1 MDENV
6 QYQPRTET
14 LCDNDILIEL
24 PQLINLSVLSEEQ
37 RSAVV
42 IASRLVVAM
51 REFAGLSYS
60 YKRLLETANSD
71 NWLRADVAVI
81 EEQLVS
87 TEQIVNST
95 KERLAI
101 FRTNHAA
108 IIEPL
113 LRAGYAVKDAQLRE
127 QDRIRLAEWRK
138 NRGQ

>member
-113 LRAGYAVKDAQLRE
+113 LREGYAVKVAQLRE